1 MVNEVKPVGLIE
13 ATLIGLIVG
22 VSGTMAGGI
31 LILYRFSNSLS
42 KQSWL
47 LGFSG
52 GIMTAVVV
60 FDLWPEAL
68 HFGGIFPVIIGTGI
82 GMLLV
87 QYFDRFL
94 RVIPWYREREFSKL
108 IKVGI
113 LLGVGIGVHNFP
125 EGVAL
130 GTTYIANQAIS
141 NWLGLALLMAIHN
154 IPEGMVIA
162 SAFKLG
168 KLNSFKI
175 VLALVC
181 VEIPMAL
188 GGTVGAFL
196 GQLSPFMVSFS
207 LSFAGGAMVLLVG
220 KELLPMAKR
229 LAGFFWVGTG
239 FAVGVLIGIILIKY
253 T

>member
-1 MVNEVKPVGLIE
+1 VGLIE
-13 ATLIGLIVG
+13 STLLGLIVG
-22 VSGTMAGGI
+22 VSGTMVGGL
-31 LILYRFSNSLS
+31 LILYHFSSNLS

-52 GIMTAVVV
+52 GIMAAVVL

-68 HFGGIFPVIIGTGI
+68 HFGGFYPLMIGTGI

-87 QYFDRFL
+87 QYFDTAL
-94 RVIPWYREREFSKL
+94 QLIPWYRERQFSKL

-113 LLGVGIGVHNFP
+113 ILGVGIGVHNFP

-130 GTTYIANQAIS
+130 GTTYIANRAL
-141 NWLGLALLMAIHN
+141 NKWLGLALLMAIHN
-154 IPEGMVIA
+154 IPEGMVMA
-162 SAFKLG
+162 SALKLG
-168 KLNSFKI
+168 KVNSFKI
-175 VLALVC
+175 ILALVC

-196 GQLSPFMVSFS
+196 GQLSPFMLSFA
-207 LSFAGGAMVLLVG
+207 LSFAGGSMILLVI

-229 LAGFFWVGTG
+229 LAGFFWVGSG
-239 FAVGVLIGIILIKY
+239 FAVGILMGIILISY